1 MKKWWFSHS
10 QTVIHDHVRHIH
22 PPMPERLWPPQC
34 PSWYTS
40 SLTLSGAPDQGGSWL
55 LHVPLGRVQAE
66 KNDSASNR
74 HYDYMAKRCL
84 FKWFLADNSGQ
95 RTNLIIGIYWDHLL
109 VSDPGAKCKGIEND
123 VRWWPNLKT
132 WDFFQ
137 LRMHYDSHCLST

>member
-1 MKKWWFSHS
+1 MVIFPFANCHS
-10 QTVIHDHVRHIH
+10 
-22 PPMPERLWPPQC
+22 WPCSPH
-34 PSWYTS
+34 SSTNARA
-40 SLTLSGAPDQGGSWL
+40 SLTSAMSELIHFKLDTFWRAWSRWIMASPCSVGSSSGW
-55 LHVPLGRVQAE
+55 